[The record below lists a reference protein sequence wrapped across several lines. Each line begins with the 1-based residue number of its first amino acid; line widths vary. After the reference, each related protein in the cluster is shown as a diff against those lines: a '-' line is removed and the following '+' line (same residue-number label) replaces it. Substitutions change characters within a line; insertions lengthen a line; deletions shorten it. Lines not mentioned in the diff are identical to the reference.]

1 MLCIPLSYKGINMN
15 RVLAVLLLMVSTAV
29 FGTEWIENDKNSKS
43 DETEVSL
50 VLNVL
55 HEKASVADYEGYFAL
70 YATNA
75 VFIGTDAHEVWSIDD
90 FKAYA
95 KPHFDKGTGWTYLP
109 RNRHIYFSLDA
120 QVAWFDE
127 LLDNKKLGETRGTGV
142 LIKTDGTW
150 KVSQYHLAIP
160 IPNSLASSV
169 ALQIKK
175 LKN

>member
-1 MLCIPLSYKGINMN
+1 MN
-15 RVLAVLLLMVSTAV
+15 RVLAVLLLLVSTAV
-29 FGTEWIENDKNSKS
+29 FGAQWVENDKSSKS
-43 DETEVSL
+43 DETEVSR
-50 VLNVL
+50 VLNAL

-109 RNRHIYFSLDA
+109 RDRHIYFSPDN

-175 LKN
+175 QKN

>member
-1 MLCIPLSYKGINMN
+1 MIRIFT
-15 RVLAVLLLMVSTAV
+15 LLLLVSSTAI
-29 FGTEWIENDKNSKS
+29 FSADNNNI
-43 DETEVSL
+43 DETEVSQ
-50 VLNVL
+50 VLNAL
-55 HEKASVADYEGYFAL
+55 HEKASSADFNGYFDL
-70 YATNA
+70 YSTDA

-109 RNRHIYFSLDA
+109 RDRHIYFSPNA

-160 IPNSLASSV
+160 IPNNLASSV

-175 LKN
+175 QAKK